1 MKWVAEMWLDVK
13 IFLFLYTKNLEA
25 WSVSEMQKNRVSV
38 TLTRKGMWCIHILYR
53 LYQLNYSLWL
63 ILWISLQR
71 YKNAWWQSWLTH
83 LVVLSQLLFKWAARD
98 SRAHNSAKAKVHTE
112 WLSTMLQIC
121 LDIIWEG
128 ISCGWM
134 KPLVWGIQHRGSGEK
149 GALVVS
155 K

>member
-1 MKWVAEMWLDVK
+1 MKWVAEMWLDGK

-25 WSVSEMQKNRVSV
+25 WSDSEMQKNRVSV

-53 LYQLNYSLWL
+53 LYRLNYSLWL

-98 SRAHNSAKAKVHTE
+98 SGAHNSAKAKVHTE
-112 WLSTMLQIC
+112 WLSTVLQIRWI
-121 LDIIWEG
+121 L
-128 ISCGWM
+128 S
-134 KPLVWGIQHRGSGEK
+134 EK
-149 GALVVS
+149 GHHVDEWNHWCGEYNILEVE
-155 K
+155 KREI